1 MKRYSKVFIVLLVV
15 IFTLSSLVGCGSKD
29 IEPTNTNPSE
39 EAAQEEIK
47 WPEKTIQMTV
57 PYNAGGDTDI
67 YARIAAKYLEKEL
80 GQTIVIINMAGAS
93 GMTAATKIMS
103 DRPDGYN
110 VLFKH
115 TAGLIT
121 EATGLAD
128 FSYTEDFDIGGTIV
142 EDSTYTVV
150 VRKDS
155 GFETLQDMVDYAK
168 ANPGKLTYSTVHGS
182 VTHYVSVQL
191 EKAAGIDIKELD
203 VGSSNSDRIAAFLG
217 KQVDVLTVNYAT
229 IKDYIESGDF
239 IVMGILSEERVPTL
253 PNVPTFVEQGYDV
266 TAIKTYSYSFSK
278 GTDPA
283 IIEKF
288 DEALGKIS
296 QNEEFQKE
304 IESFFGV
311 VKYMNPTETYNSEKE
326 MIQYIKTVMEGAL

>member
-1 MKRYSKVFIVLLVV
+1 MKKFSKMAILVWAIVFGL
-15 IFTLSSLVGCGSKD
+15 TALVGCTSKAP
-29 IEPTNTNPSE
+29 EPSNANSSE
-39 EAAQEEIK
+39 QAAQGEIK
-47 WPEKTIQMTV
+47 WPEKTIQVTV

-67 YARIAAKYLEKEL
+67 YARLAAKYLEKEL
-80 GQTIVIINMAGAS
+80 GKTIVIINTVGAS
-93 GMTAATKIMS
+93 GMTAARKIMG
-103 DRPDGYN
+103 DKPDGYN

-128 FSYTEDFDIGGTIV
+128 FSYTEDFAIGGTIV
-142 EDSTYTVV
+142 EDSTFTVV
-150 VRKDS
+150 VHKDS
-155 GFETLQDMVDYAK
+155 GFKTLQDMVDYAK

-182 VTHYVSVQL
+182 VTHYVSTQL
-191 EKAAGIDIKELD
+191 EEAASIDIKELD

-229 IKDYIESGDF
+229 IKDYIASGDF

-253 PNVPTFVEQGYDV
+253 PNIPTFVEQGYDV
-266 TAIKTYSYSFSK
+266 TAIKTYSYSFPK

-283 IIEKF
+283 IVEKF
-288 DEALGKIS
+288 DAALAKIS
-296 QNEEFQKE
+296 QNPEFQKE
-304 IESFFGV
+304 VESFFGV

-326 MIQYIKTVMEGAL
+326 MVQYIKTVMEGAL